1 MNKVFLI
8 GRLSRDPELRHTT
21 SGMPVC
27 QINVA
32 ISRPVSQGREP
43 ETDFINVV
51 VWNKQA
57 ENVARYL
64 SKGRQIAVEG
74 RIQTRN
80 YDNNE
85 GKGRLTDFKCGDKTL
100 KEVLLEQL
108 KKQLEAEFPDN
119 VPQKKQT
126 SLQKDI
132 DQQDIFCYLNSEG
145 FIPRPTYTKYLEDYV
160 ENSHDNKICLVT
172 AEAGFGK
179 TMLLANFATDF
190 EEKNNGVKLYKRFCG
205 ASDLSSQTYSLWKSI
220 IDEAGIDEN
229 EECYPN
235 NIDELKRKPLL
246 LKFIS
251 KTFQKI
257 WFAIIIF

>member
-57 ENVARYL
+57 ENVAKYL
-64 SKGRQIAVEG
+64 AKGRQIAIEG

-85 GKGRLTDFKCGDKTL
+85 GKKTYVT
-100 KEVLLEQL
+100 EVI
-108 KKQLEAEFPDN
+108 ASNVEFLGSANDN
-119 VPQKKQT
+119 NRANTNSNPFNENPFDTMEPAMDTT
-126 SLQKDI
+126 SVDNDPFASFGEK
-132 DQQDIFCYLNSEG
+132 
-145 FIPRPTYTKYLEDYV
+145 V
-160 ENSHDNKICLVT
+160 EISDN
-172 AEAGFGK
+172 
-179 TMLLANFATDF
+179 
-190 EEKNNGVKLYKRFCG
+190 
-205 ASDLSSQTYSLWKSI
+205 
-220 IDEAGIDEN
+220 
-229 EECYPN
+229 
-235 NIDELKRKPLL
+235 ELP
-246 LKFIS
+246 F
-251 KTFQKI
+251 
-257 WFAIIIF
+257 